1 MIILLRLKPLY
12 QRKQKKKNPH
22 FKDKRAPLSLSYSFS
37 NSLSLQAKEKKSP
50 PFSLPPLSSLRVSRK
65 FAVKF
70 YSSPDE
76 SILEAPLIFFSI
88 SFSIYRYSFYPLPL
102 KIELES
108 RIRFFSLISGR
119 IYTGAWFPT

>member
-1 MIILLRLKPLY
+1 TLISRIRELHFLSLILSPTVSLYKP
-12 QRKQKKKNPH
+12 KKK
-22 FKDKRAPLSLSYSFS
+22 R
-37 NSLSLQAKEKKSP
+37 SP

-88 SFSIYRYSFYPLPL
+88 TFSIYRYSFYPLP
-102 KIELES
+102 
-108 RIRFFSLISGR
+108 
-119 IYTGAWFPT
+119 